1 MFLKCR
7 INYSRRQ
14 RTQLI
19 SVLQPTAANGKRNF
33 GGKKVFIQRFIT
45 TRLPWRCFKKHR
57 QAAKWKRT
65 EVTATSCSQVG
76 CFFTWSETPSLFQQ
90 KNGGM
95 LTYFSR
101 HRLHNFWKEIVLSH
115 IWLRFWNRNNQELLK
130 SNKSLLCARKEP
142 TKVFV
147 LCSILFLPLL
157 LSFVFS
163 FSYYRFSASDNNNE
177 LRRSIIACISYFIL
191 IFFYVAKKAL
201 KKSAAATIMLI
212 LKRII
217 KELLTNIT
225 QCKTI

>member
-45 TRLPWRCFKKHR
+45 MGLPRRCFKKHR

-101 HRLHNFWKEIVLSH
+101 HRLHNFSKEIVLSH
-115 IWLRFWNRNNQELLK
+115 IWRRFWNRNNQALPK

-142 TKVFV
+142 VVFV
-147 LCSILFLPLL
+147 LSPPPPTSCFSFL
-157 LSFVFS
+157 
-163 FSYYRFSASDNNNE
+163 FSYYRLSLSASGNNLSNFKQ
-177 LRRSIIACISYFIL
+177 RKSIETKHNSIYL
-191 IFFYVAKKAL
+191 LFYV
-201 KKSAAATIMLI
+201 
-212 LKRII
+212 II
-217 KELLTNIT
+217 FLCSKGLRPIRL
-225 QCKTI
+225 